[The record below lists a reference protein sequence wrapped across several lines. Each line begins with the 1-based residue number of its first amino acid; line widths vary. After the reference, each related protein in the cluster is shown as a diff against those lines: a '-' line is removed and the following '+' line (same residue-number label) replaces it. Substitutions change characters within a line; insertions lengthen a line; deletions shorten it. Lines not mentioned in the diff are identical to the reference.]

1 MSKIIG
7 FCGSPRKGNTE
18 FLMKTAL
25 ESAEKQGHETEYVSL
40 HKTKIGFCTACNACK
55 IAHSGCVQKDDMAE
69 FGEKLKDADI
79 WILGTPVYW
88 WGPTAQMKVFIDRW
102 YGLSKDTFK
111 NKKAV
116 LIVCME
122 DVEEKTASHT
132 IGMFKDSLNYLGVE
146 LIDVILAK
154 GVWEAE
160 DIRKKTD
167 VIQLAA
173 DLVQKFE

>member
-25 ESAEKQGHETEYVSL
+25 ESAEKNGHTTEYVFL

-55 IAHSGCVQKDDMAE
+55 IAHSGCVQKDDMAVIS
-69 FGEKLKDADI
+69 EKLKAADV

-88 WGPTAQMKVFIDRW
+88 WGPTAQMKVFMDRW
-102 YGLSKDTFK
+102 YGLPKDTFK
-111 NKKAV
+111 NKKAI

-122 DVEEKTASHT
+122 DAEEKTASHT
-132 IGMFKDSLNYLGVE
+132 IGMFKSSFDYLGVE
-146 LIDVILAK
+146 LIDVVLAK

-160 DIRKKTD
+160 DIRKNPQS
-167 VIQLAA
+167 IQQAK
-173 DLVQKFE
+173 DLVLKM

>member
-1 MSKIIG
+1 MSKIVG

-25 ESAEKQGHETEYVSL
+25 ENLEQNGHQTEYIPL
-40 HKTKIGFCTACNACK
+40 HKTKIGFCAACNACR
-55 IAHSGCVQKDDMAE
+55 ITNSGCIQKDDMTA
-69 FGEKLKDADI
+69 FSEKLKAADI

-88 WGPTAQMKVFIDRW
+88 WGPTAQMKIFIDRW
-102 YGLSKDTFK
+102 YGLPKDIFK

-122 DVEEKTASHT
+122 DTEDKTAAHT
-132 IGMFKDSLNYLGVE
+132 IGMLKDSLDYLGIR
-146 LIDVILAK
+146 LIDTLLAK

-160 DIRKKTD
+160 DIHKKPEI
-167 VIQLAA
+167 IQQAKDLA
-173 DLVQKFE
+173 QKL